1 MIRPNHLRAAVQ
13 DRRLAA
19 WLLYCLVVLTSSA
32 AVFAQTEAPT
42 GAQTE
47 ATQNQPADAAAQPAP
62 PQPAPDAAAAPDQ
75 AAGTAVVAVGT
86 DASGPTPGKRQL
98 REAEDAY
105 LAGAKKLEH
114 DDLNA
119 AESEFQR
126 ALKLDPANRNY
137 AIAISVTRQHR
148 LTELVQQATK
158 ARQAGDQ
165 GKAETLLA
173 EARAIDPQNPIV
185 AEHSV
190 YVSSASAPQPV
201 AAAPGHA
208 APGKETGNAAAA
220 LLADRTKLIA
230 GAEADG
236 SPMIQAPAL
245 AGAIHVTPTEG
256 VKSFHLR
263 GASADVLR
271 EVAAAYGIDAAVD
284 DSLEMKN
291 LRFDLENVTY
301 PQAMDALLSMTH
313 AFAVPVDTTGIVV
326 AKEDSQDRQRLER
339 QLQETIYVPGYTAA
353 QLTDLVNMAKSIF
366 NLKQIET
373 HFGTIVVRAPED
385 VLDPLNQTLKNLID
399 SGGQVMVEVKLY
411 EIDRTR
417 MTNVGGTIP
426 TQFSV
431 FNVDEAATQ
440 IVNSNQAI
448 VQQAIAQGLVP
459 PGTSTLQLALAL
471 IYLGLVQNS
480 LATNLIGVFGGGAF
494 MTGVSGPTNLMFN
507 LGLNSSD
514 SRALDDVQQ
523 RVGDREAA
531 TFREGTRYPIV
542 TSSYTT
548 GLSTA
553 GSVGSALG
561 NATINGV
568 SVASLLQ
575 QYAGGT
581 SATIPQVTYEDLG
594 VTLKTTP
601 TIQRSGRIALNLD
614 LKIEALSG
622 STNDGNPVLNNREF
636 LSSLTVGDG
645 ESVMMMS
652 SVSRTETAALT
663 GIPGLS
669 ELPGFQMP
677 IEANVEKDDSQL
689 VVVVTPHIVQR
700 PPDLLMGPRIPVRVQ
715 AMN

>member
-1 MIRPNHLRAAVQ
+1 MIRPNHLRAPVQ

-19 WLLYCLVVLTSSA
+19 WLLCCLLVLTSSA
-32 AVFAQTEAPT
+32 AVFAQTETQT

-47 ATQNQPADAAAQPAP
+47 ATQNQPADGAPQPAP

-201 AAAPGHA
+201 AAA
-208 APGKETGNAAAA
+208 A

-236 SPMIQAPAL
+236 SPMIQAPVL
-245 AGAIHVTPTEG
+245 AGAIHLTPTEG

-301 PQAMDALLSMTH
+301 RQAMDALLSMTH

-700 PPDLLMGPRIPVRVQ
+700 PPDLLMGPRIPVQVQ

>member
-13 DRRLAA
+13 DRRLAT
-19 WLLYCLVVLTSSA
+19 WLLSCLVVLTSSA
-32 AVFAQTEAPT
+32 AVFAQTEAQT

-47 ATQNQPADAAAQPAP
+47 ATQNQPADGAAQPAP
-62 PQPAPDAAAAPDQ
+62 PQPAQDAAAAPDQ

-201 AAAPGHA
+201 AAAPGQA

-236 SPMIQAPAL
+236 SPIAQAPAL

-301 PQAMDALLSMTH
+301 RQAMDALLSMTH

-326 AKEDSQDRQRLER
+326 AREDSQDRQRLER
-339 QLQETIYVPGYTAA
+339 QLQETISVPGYTAA

-373 HFGTIVVRAPED
+373 HLGTIVVRAPED

-459 PGTSTLQLALAL
+459 PGTSNLQLALAL
-471 IYLGLVQNS
+471 IGLGLAKNS
-480 LATNLIGVFGGGAF
+480 LAANLIGVFGGGAF

-542 TSSYTT
+542 TSSFTT

-700 PPDLLMGPRIPVRVQ
+700 LPDLLMGPRIPVQVQ

>member
-1 MIRPNHLRAAVQ
+1 
-13 DRRLAA
+13 
-19 WLLYCLVVLTSSA
+19 
-32 AVFAQTEAPT
+32 
-42 GAQTE
+42 
-47 ATQNQPADAAAQPAP
+47 
-62 PQPAPDAAAAPDQ
+62 
-75 AAGTAVVAVGT
+75 
-86 DASGPTPGKRQL
+86 
-98 REAEDAY
+98 
-105 LAGAKKLEH
+105 
-114 DDLNA
+114 
-119 AESEFQR
+119 
-126 ALKLDPANRNY
+126 
-137 AIAISVTRQHR
+137 
-148 LTELVQQATK
+148 
-158 ARQAGDQ
+158 
-165 GKAETLLA
+165 
-173 EARAIDPQNPIV
+173 
-185 AEHSV
+185 
-190 YVSSASAPQPV
+190 
-201 AAAPGHA
+201 
-208 APGKETGNAAAA
+208 
-220 LLADRTKLIA
+220 
-230 GAEADG
+230 
-236 SPMIQAPAL
+236 
-245 AGAIHVTPTEG
+245 
-256 VKSFHLR
+256 
-263 GASADVLR
+263 
-271 EVAAAYGIDAAVD
+271 
-284 DSLEMKN
+284 
-291 LRFDLENVTY
+291 
-301 PQAMDALLSMTH
+301 
-313 AFAVPVDTTGIVV
+313 
-326 AKEDSQDRQRLER
+326 
-339 QLQETIYVPGYTAA
+339 LQETIAVPGYTAA

-373 HFGTIVVRAPED
+373 HLGTIVVRAPED

-459 PGTSTLQLALAL
+459 PGTSNLQLALAL
-471 IYLGLVQNS
+471 IGLGLVKNS
-480 LATNLIGVFGGGAF
+480 LAANLIGVFGGGAF

-700 PPDLLMGPRIPVRVQ
+700 LPDLLMGPRIPVQVQ

>member
-1 MIRPNHLRAAVQ
+1 
-13 DRRLAA
+13 
-19 WLLYCLVVLTSSA
+19 
-32 AVFAQTEAPT
+32 
-42 GAQTE
+42 
-47 ATQNQPADAAAQPAP
+47 
-62 PQPAPDAAAAPDQ
+62 
-75 AAGTAVVAVGT
+75 
-86 DASGPTPGKRQL
+86 
-98 REAEDAY
+98 
-105 LAGAKKLEH
+105 
-114 DDLNA
+114 
-119 AESEFQR
+119 
-126 ALKLDPANRNY
+126 
-137 AIAISVTRQHR
+137 
-148 LTELVQQATK
+148 
-158 ARQAGDQ
+158 
-165 GKAETLLA
+165 
-173 EARAIDPQNPIV
+173 
-185 AEHSV
+185 
-190 YVSSASAPQPV
+190 
-201 AAAPGHA
+201 
-208 APGKETGNAAAA
+208 
-220 LLADRTKLIA
+220 
-230 GAEADG
+230 
-236 SPMIQAPAL
+236 
-245 AGAIHVTPTEG
+245 
-256 VKSFHLR
+256 
-263 GASADVLR
+263 
-271 EVAAAYGIDAAVD
+271 
-284 DSLEMKN
+284 
-291 LRFDLENVTY
+291 
-301 PQAMDALLSMTH
+301 MTH

-326 AKEDSQDRQRLER
+326 AREDSQDRQRLER
-339 QLQETIYVPGYTAA
+339 QLQETISVPGYTAA

-373 HFGTIVVRAPED
+373 HLGTIVVRAPED

-459 PGTSTLQLALAL
+459 PGTSNLQLALAL
-471 IYLGLVQNS
+471 IGLGLVKNS
-480 LATNLIGVFGGGAF
+480 LAANLIGVFGGGAF

-700 PPDLLMGPRIPVRVQ
+700 LPDLLMGPRIPVQVQ

>member
-13 DRRLAA
+13 DRRLAT
-19 WLLYCLVVLTSSA
+19 WLLSCLVVLTSSA
-32 AVFAQTEAPT
+32 AVFAQTEAQT

-47 ATQNQPADAAAQPAP
+47 ATQNQPADGAAQPAP
-62 PQPAPDAAAAPDQ
+62 PQPAQDAAAAPDQ

-201 AAAPGHA
+201 AAAPGQA

-236 SPMIQAPAL
+236 SPMIQAPVL

-301 PQAMDALLSMTH
+301 RQAMDALLSMTH

-326 AKEDSQDRQRLER
+326 AREDSQDRQRLER
-339 QLQETIYVPGYTAA
+339 QLQETISVPGYTAA

-373 HFGTIVVRAPED
+373 HLGTIVVRAPED

-459 PGTSTLQLALAL
+459 PGTSNLQLALAL
-471 IYLGLVQNS
+471 IGLGLVKNS
-480 LATNLIGVFGGGAF
+480 LAANLIGVFGGGAF

-622 STNDGNPVLNNREF
+622 SPNDGNPVLNNREF

-700 PPDLLMGPRIPVRVQ
+700 LPDLLMGPRIPVQVQ

>member
-1 MIRPNHLRAAVQ
+1 MQA
-13 DRRLAA
+13 RRLATC
-19 WLLYCLVVLTSSA
+19 LLCCLVVLTSSGA
-32 AVFAQTEAPT
+32 AFAQTVAPT
-42 GAQTE
+42 ETQT
-47 ATQNQPADAAAQPAP
+47 QPAEQSAQPAP
-62 PQPAPDAAAAPDQ
+62 SQPAQDVAAEPDQ
-75 AAGTAVVAVGT
+75 AAGTAVAAVGT
-86 DASGPTPGKRQL
+86 DASGPAPGKRQL

-148 LTELVQQATK
+148 LTELVQQATR

-185 AEHSV
+185 TEHSL
-190 YVSSASAPQPV
+190 YVGSASAPQPS
-201 AAAPGHA
+201 AAAPGQA
-208 APGKETGNAAAA
+208 APGKETGNAAPAS
-220 LLADRTKLIA
+220 LVDRTRLIA
-230 GAEADG
+230 GAEANG
-236 SPMIQAPAL
+236 APMSPAL
-245 AGAIHVTPTEG
+245 DLAGPIHVTPTKG
-256 VKSFHLR
+256 LTSFHIR
-263 GASADVLR
+263 GTSADVLR
-271 EVAAAYGIDAAVD
+271 QVAAAYGINAAVD
-284 DSLEMKN
+284 ESVEMKT
-291 LRFDLENVTY
+291 LRFDLENVNY
-301 PQAMDALLSMTH
+301 RQAMDALLTMTH
-313 AFAVPVDTTGIVV
+313 TFAVPVDTTGILV
-326 AKEDSQDRQRLER
+326 ARDDALQHQRIEP

-353 QLTDLVNMAKSIF
+353 ELADLVNMAKSVF
-366 NLKQIET
+366 NLKQIDT
-373 HFGTIVVRAPED
+373 HLGNITVRAPED
-385 VLDPLNQTLKNLID
+385 VLDAFNQTLKDLVD

-417 MTNVGGTIP
+417 MTNAGATLP

-440 IVNSNQAI
+440 IVNSNQTL

-459 PGTSTLQLALAL
+459 PGTSNLQLALAL
-471 IYLGLVQNS
+471 IQLGLVKSS
-480 LATNLIGVFGGGAF
+480 LASNLIGVFGGGVF
-494 MTGVSGPTNLMFN
+494 MTGLSGTVATTIN

-514 SRALDDVQQ
+514 TRTLDDVQQ
-523 RVGDREAA
+523 RVGDRETA

-553 GSVGSALG
+553 GGLGSLG
-561 NATINGV
+561 NQTINGV

-594 VTLKTTP
+594 VTLKATP
-601 TIQRSGRIALNLD
+601 TIQRTGRVALKLD

-622 STNDGNPVLNNREF
+622 STNDGNPILDNREF
-636 LSSLTVGDG
+636 LSGLTVGDG
-645 ESVMMMS
+645 DSVMMTS

-677 IEANVEKDDSQL
+677 VEANVEKDDNQL
-689 VVVVTPHIVQR
+689 VVVLTTHIVQR
-700 PPDLLMGPRIPVRVQ
+700 PPDLFTGPRIPVRWL
-715 AMN
+715 ATN